1 MPLKTRG
8 EFLCI
13 DTRLFNALNHAGLS
27 FIWDYKNKGL
37 KFENKAD
44 YERAIE
50 LKKQIEGEVDEI
62 TQEVITK
69 ESKVISNVPK
79 SGKSVIAKKS
89 KLF

>member
-1 MPLKTRG
+1 MKLKTRG

-37 KFENKAD
+37 KFENKSDFEHAM
-44 YERAIE
+44 R
-50 LKKQIEGEVDEI
+50 LKEETEKLTDIN
-62 TQEVITK
+62 QEVISDK
-69 ESKVISNVPK
+69 LNIISNVSK
-79 SGKSVIAKKS
+79 VTKKG